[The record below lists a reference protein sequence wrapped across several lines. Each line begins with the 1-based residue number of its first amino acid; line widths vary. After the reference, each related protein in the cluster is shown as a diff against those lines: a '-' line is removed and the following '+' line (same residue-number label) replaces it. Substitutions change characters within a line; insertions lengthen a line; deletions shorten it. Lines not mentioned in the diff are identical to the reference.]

1 MRVPTILALVCLA
14 LLFPS
19 AALGAAPTREFISL
33 DDPAF
38 DADETAFVSDLCG
51 FPIDAELS
59 GHVIV
64 TSFPKESTPGV
75 FALNVYGVRVTYTNP
90 ETGKVARLR
99 DVGPDRFFVKGGV
112 AYVAVTGR
120 SETGSGIVG
129 VVIIDLTTG
138 DVVHQAGN
146 DIGVIYDRLCAALS

>member
-1 MRVPTILALVCLA
+1 MRVPTILAVVCVA
-14 LLFPS
+14 LLWPS

-33 DDPAF
+33 DDPAI
-38 DADETAFVSDLCG
+38 DADETAFVTDLCG
-51 FPIDAELS
+51 FPVDAEVS

-64 TSFPKESTPGV
+64 TSFPRDGAPGV
-75 FALNVYGVRVTYTNP
+75 FALNVYGVRITYTNP
-90 ETGKVARLR
+90 ETGKIVRLR
-99 DVGPDRFFVKGGV
+99 DVGPDRFFVKGGI

-129 VVIIDLTTG
+129 VVIIDLATG
-138 DVVHQAGN
+138 EVVHQSGN